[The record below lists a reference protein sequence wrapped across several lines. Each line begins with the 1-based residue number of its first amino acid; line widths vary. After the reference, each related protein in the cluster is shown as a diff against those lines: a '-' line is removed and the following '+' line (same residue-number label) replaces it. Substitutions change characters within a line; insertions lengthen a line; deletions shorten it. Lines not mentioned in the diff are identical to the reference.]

1 MPLLFEVNKEW
12 IFVTL
17 HAASTRSISSSSPF
31 RLFSFSPLTVTPLF
45 PFSPGH
51 QINSRYTSSTCFF
64 PANAHWHLHKYSTEE
79 QDEQGVLSLPLASI
93 SLLPPPDLLP
103 TSAPSCSHVSR
114 QSLLI
119 KKLCDYF

>member
-1 MPLLFEVNKEW
+1 MDLCD
-12 IFVTL
+12 
-17 HAASTRSISSSSPF
+17 AARSINPLYLF
-31 RLFSFSPLTVTPLF
+31 FLPLRLFSFSPLTVTPLF

-93 SLLPPPDLLP
+93 SLLYKPPPPPQISSQPPLLH
-103 TSAPSCSHVSR
+103 ALMCR
-114 QSLLI
+114 GRA
-119 KKLCDYF
+119 F